1 MSKTLLMP
9 ESLAGGTLARWLK
22 RTGDR
27 IQTGDIVAEVE
38 TDKATMSIESPHQ
51 GTLAEITV
59 PEGTAEVE
67 AGQILAVLA
76 D

>member
-1 MSKTLLMP
+1 MSKTILMP
-9 ESLAGGTLARWLK
+9 ESMASGTLARWLK

-27 IQTGDIVAEVE
+27 IQTGEIVAEVE

-51 GTLAEITV
+51 GTLVEITV
-59 PEGTAEVE
+59 SEGTAEVE
-67 AGQILAVLA
+67 AGRILAVVA